1 MLLLDLV
8 QVDSEQIVW
17 GFTCDAAGPFSV
29 QVPAELGAVHLK
41 VWLDGSG
48 DGPSDDDAR
57 GQLDGLRIDTADV
70 GGLEVSVSPP

>member
-8 QVDSEQIVW
+8 QTDADQIVW

-29 QVPAELGAVHLK
+29 QVPAGLGAVCLK
-41 VWLDGSG
+41 VWLDGGG
-48 DGPSDDDAR
+48 DGPSEDDAR
-57 GQLDGLRIDTADV
+57 GQIDGLRIDEADV

>member
-29 QVPAELGAVHLK
+29 SVPAELGAVHLK
-41 VWLDGSG
+41 VWLDSSG
-48 DGPSDDDAR
+48 DGPSEDDAR
-57 GQLDGLRIDTADV
+57 GQLDDLRIASTELV
-70 GGLEVSVSPP
+70 GLEVSVSPP